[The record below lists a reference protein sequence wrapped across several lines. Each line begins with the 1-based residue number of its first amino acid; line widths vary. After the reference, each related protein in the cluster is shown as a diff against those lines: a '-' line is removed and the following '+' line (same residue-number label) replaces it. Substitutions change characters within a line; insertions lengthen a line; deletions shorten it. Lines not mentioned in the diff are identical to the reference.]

1 MRYMILGVG
10 LLATLSAPL
19 MTVGLFA
26 VMPVPVMAQDKADQ
40 GDTPATAEKAS
51 VTGKKVGSL
60 SGVKDV
66 DFFKIEI
73 RKDRENPAHDTSGYV
88 TLNFSQEAP
97 PGSNPDSGWRIDFY
111 HGDNLGDSLYTVIWP
126 ETMLSTKLEMGLT
139 VGIYYYKISSLSK
152 EAFPEVEYTIKPTW
166 EEGAYFEKS
175 PNESPD
181 NATPLVLNQDYAGNL
196 SSLSD
201 VDYYRFGL
209 EQADTV
215 SISLSQ
221 SSPGSDTTSGWS
233 FGLLNQLDQAVKMLS
248 TEQTRMIQ
256 ANLTPGVYYV
266 RVESFSL
273 DSQQCEVPTETTS
286 TTDSTTTAATKADSV
301 KKAPI
306 GRRYQL
312 RVNSANASVSPADCA
327 PEVVYGQNPVT
338 LNWVSFPSTC
348 DLPSNWY
355 STATPPDGFQECP
368 VCPVCP
374 PIPRAS
380 YIFKSTQ
387 DGLLEIPVVD
397 LKDEAGSVLG
407 TYSAQLQQQPEKEPA
422 QFQLV
427 GASSL
432 VEDVAPPPPATDVV
446 PPPTTDGTPP

>member
-1 MRYMILGVG
+1 MRYIILSVG
-10 LLATLSAPL
+10 LLATLSTPI
-19 MTVGLFA
+19 MMVGLFTA
-26 VMPVPVMAQDKADQ
+26 LPLPVMAQDKADQ

-51 VTGKKVGSL
+51 VTSKKVGSL

-88 TLNFSQEAP
+88 MLNFSQEAP

-111 HGDNLGDSLYTVIWP
+111 HGDNLGDSLYSVNWP
-126 ETMLSTKLEMGLT
+126 ETTLTTKLEMGLT
-139 VGIYYYKISSLSK
+139 VGIYYYKISSLGK
-152 EAFPEVEYTIKPTW
+152 ETFPAVEYTIKPTW

-175 PNESPD
+175 PNETPD

-215 SISLSQ
+215 TISLSQ

-233 FGLLNQLDQAVKMLS
+233 YGLLNQLDQAVKMLS
-248 TEQTRMIQ
+248 TEQSRMIQ

-266 RVESFSL
+266 RIESFSL
-273 DSQQCEVPTETTS
+273 DSQLCEVPTETTS
-286 TTDSTTTAATKADSV
+286 TTDSTATKADSV

-312 RVNSANASVSPADCA
+312 RVSSANASVSPADCA

-338 LNWVSFPSTC
+338 LNWVSFPTTC
-348 DLPSNWY
+348 DLPANWH
-355 STATPPDGFQECP
+355 STTTPPDGFQECP

-387 DGLLEIPVVD
+387 DGLLDIPVVD

-432 VEDVAPPPPATDVV
+432 VEEVAPATDVV
-446 PPPTTDGTPP
+446 PPLTTDGTPP

>member
-1 MRYMILGVG
+1 MRYIILSVG
-10 LLATLSAPL
+10 LLATLSTPI
-19 MTVGLFA
+19 MMVGLFTA
-26 VMPVPVMAQDKADQ
+26 LPLPVMAQDKADQ

-51 VTGKKVGSL
+51 VTSKKVGSL

-88 TLNFSQEAP
+88 MLNFSQEAP
-97 PGSNPDSGWRIDFY
+97 PGSNSDSGWRIDFY
-111 HGDNLGDSLYTVIWP
+111 HGDNLGDSLYSVNWP
-126 ETMLSTKLEMGLT
+126 ETTLTTKLEMGLT
-139 VGIYYYKISSLSK
+139 VGIYYYKISSLSA
-152 EAFPEVEYTIKPTW
+152 EVFPAVEYTIKPTW

-175 PNESPD
+175 PNETPD

-215 SISLSQ
+215 TINLSQ

-233 FGLLNQLDQAVKMLS
+233 YGLLNQLDQAVKMLS
-248 TEQTRMIQ
+248 TEQSRIIQ

-266 RVESFSL
+266 RIESFSL
-273 DSQQCEVPTETTS
+273 DSQLCEVPTETTS
-286 TTDSTTTAATKADSV
+286 TTDSTATKADSV

-312 RVNSANASVSPADCA
+312 RVSSANASVSPADCA

-338 LNWVSFPSTC
+338 LNWVSFPTTC
-348 DLPSNWY
+348 DLPANWH
-355 STATPPDGFQECP
+355 STTTPPDGFQECP

-387 DGLLEIPVVD
+387 DGLLDIPVVD

-432 VEDVAPPPPATDVV
+432 VEEVALPPATDVV
-446 PPPTTDGTPP
+446 PPTDGTPP